1 MQKERID
8 VKSMSVQRRTDY
20 TYGKVHSLYE
30 NKVAE
35 AEGLRQRTADTPLN
49 ILLSKFASVR
59 TQQNLEEGLR
69 KRVISGADV
78 KQATQTVD
86 LGMAGLFRM
95 GHVHENSMVTRDPVN
110 SVQHIQKA
118 YNWHD
123 RHESPISVRRTTNVV
138 NQTIHGGAIYWK
150 GETTQDLLR
159 TLHQDGG
166 KKLPTDNLEE
176 EMRSELRVLF
186 SDNNL
191 TNSEKKRKKAVGII
205 SSLGMIAIQRARDT
219 RDLAEFTLGFAHILW
234 ADRMEKSDPH
244 RTATVAL
251 WSAAYSVDPRYG
263 GESLRRRFQLAMI
276 GSVEFLKVLLSPD
289 YKSAIS
295 SLKQAIKRKV

>member
-8 VKSMSVQRRTDY
+8 VKSMSVQQRTDY
-20 TYGKVHSLYE
+20 TYGKVRSLYE

-35 AEGLRQRTADTPLN
+35 AEGLRQRTADIPLN
-49 ILLSKFASVR
+49 SLLNKFASVR
-59 TQQNLEEGLR
+59 TQQNLEEGLT
-69 KRVISGADV
+69 KRRNLGANV
-78 KQATQTVD
+78 SEGTRTID
-86 LGMAGLFRM
+86 LGMAGLFRI
-95 GHVHENSMVTRDPVN
+95 GQVHENSMTTRDPVN

-123 RHESPISVRRTTNVV
+123 RHESPISARRTTNVV
-138 NQTIHGGAIYWK
+138 NETIHGGAIYWK

-166 KKLPTDNLEE
+166 KKLPTGDLEE
-176 EMRSELRVLF
+176 EIRSELRVLF
-186 SDNNL
+186 SDKNLMNN
-191 TNSEKKRKKAVGII
+191 EVKRKKAVGII

-219 RDLAEFTLGFAHILW
+219 KDLSEFSLGFAHILW

-263 GESLRRRFQLAMI
+263 GESLGRRFQLATI
-276 GSVEFLKVLLSPD
+276 GSAEFLKVLLSPD